1 MKLRRHIFQLQAWAK
16 DELEAQH
23 RVLVVLQAQEEAIRQ
38 GQTAEVKSCGED
50 LERELPG
57 GATRERQRSQVIA
70 ELARAFGVPAHAL
83 TLSSIAERAEA
94 AREDVTG
101 LRRLRDELRD
111 CVAAVVKTGRRIAA
125 LARYHQDVL
134 GDLLQIL
141 SSSGTEGQAPCD
153 GALVDA
159 EA

>member
-1 MKLRRHIFQLQAWAK
+1 MKLRRHITQLQAWAK
-16 DELEAQH
+16 DELEAQ
-23 RVLVVLQAQEEAIRQ
+23 RRILAVLEAQEDAIRR
-38 GQTAEVKSCGED
+38 GETAEVRSCGED

-57 GATRERQRSQVIA
+57 GATRERQRSEVLS

-94 AREDVTG
+94 AGEDVTG

-134 GDLLQIL
+134 GDLLQVI
-141 SSSGTEGQAPCD
+141 SRSGTEGQVLRD

>member
-1 MKLRRHIFQLQAWAK
+1 M
-16 DELEAQH
+16 
-23 RVLVVLQAQEEAIRQ
+23 
-38 GQTAEVKSCGED
+38 GQTVEVKSCGEE

-70 ELARAFGVPAHAL
+70 EFARAFGVPVHAL

-94 AREDVTG
+94 AHEDVSG

-125 LARYHQDVL
+125 LARYHQEVL
-134 GDLLQIL
+134 GDLLQVL
-141 SSSGTEGQAPCD
+141 SSSGMEGQAPRD
-153 GALVDA
+153 GALIDA

>member
-1 MKLRRHIFQLQAWAK
+1 MKLRRHLFQLQAWAK
-16 DELEAQH
+16 DELEAQ
-23 RVLVVLQAQEEAIRQ
+23 RRMLAVLQAQEDAIRR
-38 GQTAEVKSCGED
+38 GQTAEVKSSGEE

-70 ELARAFGVPAHAL
+70 ELARAFGVPAHVL

-111 CVAAVVKTGRRIAA
+111 CVAAVVRTGRRIAA
-125 LARYHQDVL
+125 LARYHQEVL
-134 GDLLQIL
+134 GDLLRVL
-141 SSSGTEGQAPCD
+141 SSTGPEGQVPRD

-159 EA
+159 EG